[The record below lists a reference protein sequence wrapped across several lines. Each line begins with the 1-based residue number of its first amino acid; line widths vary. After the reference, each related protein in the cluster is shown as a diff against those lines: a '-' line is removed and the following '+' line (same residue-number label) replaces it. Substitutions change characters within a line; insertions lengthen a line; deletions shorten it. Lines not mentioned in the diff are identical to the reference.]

1 MTKGSFTRDRR
12 WDLRDD
18 FDVLF
23 AMQDVVNEFVENNF
37 LQKKHNIIRD
47 SFCFPG
53 NHKTIN
59 DKNMEKLGLP
69 SCGMQITTTG
79 SGLNFDAPLNTYSED
94 LAASVI

>member
-47 SFCFPG
+47 RFAQLW
-53 NHKTIN
+53 NADVYYNNRVRI
-59 DKNMEKLGLP
+59 KL
-69 SCGMQITTTG
+69 
-79 SGLNFDAPLNTYSED
+79 
-94 LAASVI
+94 